1 MRGIGEGHL
10 NFIFV
15 VTVEPTINLNLPD
28 VLAFTQ
34 ITGISLCCLVTEAY
48 GCAQLAQGCYPTMR
62 WSGNRVSTPLG
73 KSWNC
78 VCIISRTCKVL
89 ENEFCPG
96 KSWTFKCKV
105 LESPEICYAMMWT
118 QLCGCRRQNMHIRAP
133 LIHPSIA
140 AIVYSACGHACSIF
154 VCGLCRYTMFNRL
167 KCSIGHMTGS
177 WKNASVFL
185 QSPGKVLEFFCDQ
198 RAGTPRK

>member
-1 MRGIGEGHL
+1 MMVLIAASKRQIPIRCNGHITGDVTREVKSSLILKSHRIVWVLDYAWNAWVVWWYYSDRVKLRGIGEGHL

-62 WSGNRVSTPLG
+62 WSGNGVSMPLG

-105 LESPEICYAMMWT
+105 LESPEIC
-118 QLCGCRRQNMHIRAP
+118 
-133 LIHPSIA
+133 
-140 AIVYSACGHACSIF
+140 
-154 VCGLCRYTMFNRL
+154 
-167 KCSIGHMTGS
+167 
-177 WKNASVFL
+177 
-185 QSPGKVLEFFCDQ
+185 
-198 RAGTPRK
+198 